1 MTKANARLRRQAV
14 ILSLLPDLVIAIKD
28 DGTITFCSTQV
39 ERVLHHKVSHMIGAN
54 IEDILTPTSR
64 TALSALVKKLVT
76 AEKVILEESNNKEGD
91 ESGRSS
97 AFGNTLSAA
106 IVSEQSDQF
115 PPAVVKVK
123 TLNLAEGGNDAANS
137 SVTGATL
144 CLSAMQSSLSNSD
157 NVSSGS
163 VSNNSGKQKNSGNSD
178 GDSSSSSEPKN
189 LTKANDALSRN
200 VRFHNEQLKIKEN
213 KKFAHTDDYTGD
225 SVTANNADAR
235 LSSLMKASEIGKEV
249 VGEEK
254 NALMSNIENLED
266 TSSSSSCNSLLAGVE
281 DRQKKRKR
289 VDNASDDGEE
299 SDPSREDSA
308 LSTSDASNRRPR
320 PLAPTCNICLIRD
333 DLTTIWCEVT
343 SSIRT
348 VTTDDDQT
356 DVFSSSEKK
365 NDASSTG

>member
-1 MTKANARLRRQAV
+1 
-14 ILSLLPDLVIAIKD
+14 
-28 DGTITFCSTQV
+28 
-39 ERVLHHKVSHMIGAN
+39 
-54 IEDILTPTSR
+54 
-64 TALSALVKKLVT
+64 
-76 AEKVILEESNNKEGD
+76 
-91 ESGRSS
+91 
-97 AFGNTLSAA
+97 
-106 IVSEQSDQF
+106 
-115 PPAVVKVK
+115 VVKVK

-308 LSTSDASNRRPR
+308 LSTSDASN
-320 PLAPTCNICLIRD
+320 
-333 DLTTIWCEVT
+333 
-343 SSIRT
+343 S
-348 VTTDDDQT
+348 
-356 DVFSSSEKK
+356 KY
-365 NDASSTG
+365 